1 MINKLRVVVFCFF
14 ANVWTAPW
22 RNTYKRVWSSQNIFP
37 SNNSI
42 EIFCCID
49 MEYLMRQTIFKIQ
62 KEFSSWRA
70 PGCTFLAL
78 PWSIYSMGQYFI
90 KAVEYCQFI
99 LFIVL
104 YIKSLKNS
112 ITQYLLKGM
121 EPLKYLPFKELEE
134 LRTAYFSIT
143 LEYSMWQNL

>member
-1 MINKLRVVVFCFF
+1 M
-14 ANVWTAPW
+14 
-22 RNTYKRVWSSQNIFP
+22 WSYQNIFP

-62 KEFSSWRA
+62 RILFFKSSR
-70 PGCTFLAL
+70 L
-78 PWSIYSMGQYFI
+78 PFCDMEYSMRQYSM
-90 KAVEYCQFI
+90 KAVEYCQFT

-104 YIKSLKNS
+104 FLKSLKNS

-121 EPLKYLPFKELEE
+121 EPLKYLPCKELEE
-134 LRTAYFSIT
+134 LLTAFLAAIAALYVAMSVGRSVGWSVCYKRVSAAI
-143 LEYSMWQNL
+143 YIPVSK